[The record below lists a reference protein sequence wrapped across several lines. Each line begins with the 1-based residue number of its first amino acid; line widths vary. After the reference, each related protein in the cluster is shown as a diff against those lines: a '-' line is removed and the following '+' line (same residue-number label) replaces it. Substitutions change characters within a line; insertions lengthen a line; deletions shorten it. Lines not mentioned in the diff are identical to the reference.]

1 MIFSLTHPKAFGTF
15 YLFIPSESGPFTGSL
30 IFSWFSFGKQLS
42 PEGRSWRV
50 YSVSFLVLQ
59 GTRSI
64 IKNSHILLSFN
75 YSTLHPNS
83 TINFY
88 NNISIRIHTFK
99 EGFCF
104 LLRSKFYCKKNVF
117 FEEIL
122 NFLIVKDNKSFL
134 FKKGIEQLYILDA
147 CLLLRGRGK

>member
-1 MIFSLTHPKAFGTF
+1 MHASLSSMCAWCKDKHKV
-15 YLFIPSESGPFTGSL
+15 
-30 IFSWFSFGKQLS
+30 KQIRTNCADLQALHCWQLHCS
-42 PEGRSWRV
+42 RERV